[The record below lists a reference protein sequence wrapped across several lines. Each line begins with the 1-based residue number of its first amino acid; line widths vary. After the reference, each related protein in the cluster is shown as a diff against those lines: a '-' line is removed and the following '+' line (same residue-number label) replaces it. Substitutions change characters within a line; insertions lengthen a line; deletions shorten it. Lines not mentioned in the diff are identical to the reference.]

1 MDRIRTIP
9 ESDLIVINWWDYLL
23 DKEYQD
29 GVFCGC
35 GVCIK
40 FKNRKPYET
49 VIVKCP
55 ICEKEIIY
63 G

>member
-1 MDRIRTIP
+1 MDKIRTIP
-9 ESDLIVINWWDYLL
+9 ESDLIIINRGLFL
-23 DKEYQD
+23 DKEYRD
-29 GVFCGC
+29 GVFCNC
-35 GVCIK
+35 GICIK

-49 VIVKCP
+49 VKVICP

>member
-1 MDRIRTIP
+1 MRTIP
-9 ESDLIVINWWDYLL
+9 ESDLIIINRDLFL
-23 DKEYQD
+23 DKEYRD
-29 GVFCGC
+29 GVFCNC
-35 GVCIK
+35 GICIK

-49 VIVKCP
+49 VKVICP